1 MDDILLRYGLPGVVI
16 GGLSAFVMKLIE
28 WQRKDRT
35 EWRDEIA
42 RIQEENRKI
51 HEKQFDRLSQLTDES
66 NRVTRDNTNILSG
79 LKSLLENQNRK

>member
-16 GGLSAFVMKLIE
+16 AGLSAFVMKLIE

-35 EWRDEIA
+35 EWRDEIE